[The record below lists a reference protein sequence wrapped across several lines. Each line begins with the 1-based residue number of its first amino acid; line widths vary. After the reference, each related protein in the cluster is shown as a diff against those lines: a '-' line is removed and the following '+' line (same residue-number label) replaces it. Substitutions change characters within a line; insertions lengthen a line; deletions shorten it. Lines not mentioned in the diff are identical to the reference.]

1 MTRLPAAL
9 LCFAIAGWL
18 TAGECAQGKQP
29 QPYSKRPEVRAYI
42 RELVQRHGFVEKE
55 LVLLFSRV
63 RRVDPVLQAIAAPAE
78 KSRPWTD
85 YREMLVNDRRIA
97 GGVEFWKMHRKAL
110 ERAEREF
117 GVPAEYVVAIIGVET
132 LYGRNAGRW
141 RVIDA
146 LSTLAFDY
154 PPRADFFRDEL
165 THYLLLAR
173 DEGINVFST
182 LGSYAGAF
190 GIPQFMP
197 GSARRYAVDFDG
209 NGSIDL
215 HRSPVD
221 AIGSVANFLRRH
233 GWQPG
238 SEVLLEARVT
248 GEGWR
253 AFLGGLEP
261 RYSVA
266 ELARAG
272 VEMPGASEALAS
284 ERAALIELE
293 SPGKPS
299 EYRVGLQNFYV
310 LTRYNRSAF
319 YATAA
324 VELARGIKRNL
335 EAAQGDAGAAKGGG
349 ATQEAGK

>member
-1 MTRLPAAL
+1 MIRLPILVLSFLIAAL
-9 LCFAIAGWL
+9 PAR
-18 TAGECAQGKQP
+18 GEPSEGKKP
-29 QPYSKRPEVRAYI
+29 EPYSKKPEVRAFV
-42 RELVQRHGFVEKE
+42 RELVRRHGFVEKE
-55 LVLLFSRV
+55 LLSLFSRV
-63 RRVDPVLQAIAAPAE
+63 RRADPVLQAISTPAE
-78 KSRPWTD
+78 KSRPWTE
-85 YREMLVNDRRIA
+85 YRDMLVNERRIA
-97 GGVEFWKMHRKAL
+97 GGVAFWKANRAAL
-110 ERAEREF
+110 ERAEKEY

-132 LYGRNAGRW
+132 LYGRNVGRW

-165 THYLLLAR
+165 VHYLLLAR
-173 DEGINVFST
+173 DEGINVFSMR
-182 LGSYAGAF
+182 GSYAGAF

-215 HRSPVD
+215 HRSATD
-221 AIGSVANFLRRH
+221 AVGSVANFLKRH

-238 SEVLLEARVT
+238 AEVLLEARLRGDAYRDYV
-248 GEGWR
+248 
-253 AFLGGLEP
+253 GGLEP
-261 RYSVA
+261 KHTLA

-272 VEMPGASEALAS
+272 VDIGELSERLAP

-293 SPGKPS
+293 SAGQPS

-319 YATAA
+319 YASA
-324 VELARGIKRNL
+324 VAELAREIKKNL
-335 EAAQGDAGAAKGGG
+335 
-349 ATQEAGK
+349 